1 MLCKPQRVPV
11 MKLHRIISLIIKNIQ
26 LTFRGLDPAVDF
38 FYWPVYDILIWGFAS
53 KAVVVLGA
61 PEPMTVALVSSLVA
75 WQAVYRGNLDVS
87 FNLLQEMWSRN
98 IVNLF
103 SSPVSIY
110 EWAVSVMCVSLL
122 NSTIAIMFGALAVWL
137 LYGISAFSIG
147 LIYIPIFLLLLLS
160 GVSIGFFTASVL
172 IVWGQKAQKLV
183 WVMGWFFA
191 PFSGVFYPLSVLP
204 IWGKAIASLIPM
216 SYLFTA
222 LRQTIIEGSLATTP
236 LLQGLFLT
244 IAYFAL
250 ALLVFRYAFNK
261 SRELGLARLQN

>member
-1 MLCKPQRVPV
+1 
-11 MKLHRIISLIIKNIQ
+11 MKLYRIISLIIKNIQ

-53 KAVVVLGA
+53 KAVVSMGA
-61 PEPMTVALVSSLVA
+61 PEPMTIALVSSLVA

-103 SSPVSIY
+103 SSPASIY
-110 EWAVSVMCVSLL
+110 EWAASVLCVALL
-122 NSTIAIMFGALAVWL
+122 NATIAIVFGACAVWM
-137 LYGISAFSIG
+137 LYRIFAFSVA

-160 GVSIGFFTASVL
+160 GVSIGFLTASVL
-172 IVWGQKAQKLV
+172 IIWGQKAQKLV

-191 PFSGVFYPLSVLP
+191 PFSGVFYPLDVLP
-204 IWGKAIASLIPM
+204 VWGKAIASVIPM

-222 LRQTIIEGSLATTP
+222 LRQTIIEKSIATTP
-236 LLQGLFLT
+236 LLHGF
-244 IAYFAL
+244 
-250 ALLVFRYAFNK
+250 LLVIVYFVLSLVIFRYAFNK